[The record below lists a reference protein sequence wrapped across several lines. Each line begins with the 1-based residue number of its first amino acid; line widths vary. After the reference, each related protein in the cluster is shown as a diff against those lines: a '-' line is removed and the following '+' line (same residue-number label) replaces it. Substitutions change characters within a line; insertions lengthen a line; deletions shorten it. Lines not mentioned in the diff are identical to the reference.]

1 MPFGLFADAVLVLH
15 LGFVAFVLGGGLL
28 VLRWPAIAWLHVP
41 AAAWGAIIEYAGLL
55 CPLTPLEGGLRARGG
70 QAGYS
75 GGFVEHY
82 VTAALYPDGLTRR
95 AQIVLGTLV
104 LAINLTV
111 YAHVL
116 AERWWRRS

>member
-55 CPLTPLEGGLRARGG
+55 CPLTPLEGALRARGG